1 VVSYDVWGVPTFATA
16 GVDAVAGFSGEVQ
29 DAGAGLVGFHARSYE
44 PVTGSWLSADPYRG
58 ELGSPQTLGRYQYVG
73 NNPATSRDLLG
84 YMFQMSDWGTA
95 PPGWKPGHPAPKR
108 TTPPSRVWDNPPK
121 VFSPWSAYK
130 PTVRHENW
138 DGDATCDAYDRR
150 GTCIA
155 HLTPQQR
162 DQAQDIGAV
171 IGGILIGAAI
181 TGGIIAAAGCT
192 LASAGICGAV
202 ILGAGALGGAATG
215 AAICDW
221 KSGQHTTEQCLGEGL
236 AAAPTGALGGAIGIA
251 ASKAPALIAASTKSA
266 QAASAGAAST
276 RLALQH
282 VTNSGETVLGSYPG
296 YIDAA
301 KSSGASYFDIG
312 ESQWNAI
319 VARGEDPWAL
329 NQAFLDNRIAAGD
342 RVVLS
347 TDRSEVGFGTYLA
360 REVQYLESH
369 GYRWVDDRTLVSGKE

>member
-1 VVSYDVWGVPTFATA
+1 
-16 GVDAVAGFSGEVQ
+16 VDAVTGFSGEVQ
-29 DAGAGLVGFHARSYE
+29 DAGAGLVGFHARAYE

-58 ELGSPQTLGRYQYVG
+58 ELGSPQTLNRYQYVG

-84 YMFQMSDWGTA
+84 YQVPRMTMGGSGGVVRKPTVPKYPSWGGGSG
-95 PPGWKPGHPAPKR
+95 PSVY
-108 TTPPSRVWDNPPK
+108 TPWD
-121 VFSPWSAYK
+121 AYK

-162 DQAQDIGAV
+162 AQAQDIGAV

-347 TDRSEVGFGTYLA
+347 TPASRVRPNTYLA
-360 REVQYLESH
+360 REIEYLEMH
-369 GYRWVDDRTLVSGKE
+369 GYRWTNGQTLVPGKE